1 MGIDTQRM
9 FALGWVIGGA
19 CVGVAG
25 ALLAMFF
32 YIYPDVGGPFSLL
45 AYVTVALG
53 GFGNVPATLVAGVVV
68 GLVEALAASIPPA
81 FKYSVVFLL
90 YLAVVLWR
98 PQGLSGGFEAGARG
112 RPRLAVLAFP
122 LVFVRPFPRHVMIMI
137 FLYGALATAWN
148 ILAGYCGR
156 SRSDTPSTSASAPTP
171 TLLVREA
178 ALTPWLGMLAGAGL
192 AVLVS
197 QAIGYPV
204 FRLRGHYF
212 AIATIG
218 FGEIVQTVV
227 LNWDR
232 IGGARGLFVP
242 IKRPDSLLNF
252 QFHESKAVYYYIA
265 LGLLALA
272 LGTTRW
278 IERSRGHYFRAIRE
292 DQDAA
297 ASLGVRVAREKH
309 AAMAV
314 SAALTALGGT
324 FWAQYVLFIDPE
336 SVFPLSLSIL
346 ICLVAVLGAS
356 AACGARCSGPRS
368 WSRCRREPRCC
379 SAGPARRSTSSSTAR
394 SSC

>member
-1 MGIDTQRM
+1 MKR
-9 FALGWVIGGA
+9 
-19 CVGVAG
+19 
-25 ALLAMFF
+25 
-32 YIYPDVGGPFSLL
+32 
-45 AYVTVALG
+45 
-53 GFGNVPATLVAGVVV
+53 
-68 GLVEALAASIPPA
+68 ALAAVC
-81 FKYSVVFLL
+81 VV
-90 YLAVVLWR
+90 
-98 PQGLSGGFEAGARG
+98 
-112 RPRLAVLAFP
+112 AVLAFP
-122 LVFVRPFPRHVMIMI
+122 LVFTRPFPRHVMIMI

-148 ILAGYCGR
+148 ILAGYCGQI
-156 SRSDTPSTSASAPTP
+156 SLGHAVYFGIGAYTS

-178 ALTPWLGMLAGAGL
+178 ALTPWLGMVVGAAL

-252 QFHESKAVYYYIA
+252 QFHETKAVYYYIA

-272 LGTTRW
+272 LGATRW
-278 IERSRGHYFRAIRE
+278 IDRSRSGYYFRSIRE

-297 ASLGVRVAREKH
+297 ASLGVHVAREKH

-346 ICLVAVLGAS
+346 ICLVAVLGGVGS
-356 AACGARCSGPRS
+356 LWGPLLGAAVLVPLSEGTRVLLGGTGKALDLVIYGALIMVIAVFQP
-368 WSRCRREPRCC
+368 
-379 SAGPARRSTSSSTAR
+379 AGLVGLARRFGR
-394 SSC
+394 P

>member
-1 MGIDTQRM
+1 LRR
-9 FALGWVIGGA
+9 ALA
-19 CVGVAG
+19 
-25 ALLAMFF
+25 
-32 YIYPDVGGPFSLL
+32 SLL
-45 AYVTVALG
+45 L
-53 GFGNVPATLVAGVVV
+53 
-68 GLVEALAASIPPA
+68 
-81 FKYSVVFLL
+81 
-90 YLAVVLWR
+90 
-98 PQGLSGGFEAGARG
+98 
-112 RPRLAVLAFP
+112 LAVLAFP
-122 LVFVRPFPRHVMIMI
+122 LVFTRPFPRHVMIMI

-148 ILAGYCGR
+148 ILAGYCGQI
-156 SRSDTPSTSASAPTP
+156 SLGHAVYFGLGAYTS

-178 ALTPWLGMLAGAGL
+178 ALTPWLGMLAGAAL
-192 AVLVS
+192 AVGIS
-197 QAIGYPV
+197 QVIGYPV

-218 FGEIVQTVV
+218 FGEIVQTIV
-227 LNWDR
+227 LNWDA

-272 LGTTRW
+272 LVATRW
-278 IERSRGHYFRAIRE
+278 IERSRRGYYFRAIRE

-297 ASLGVRVAREKH
+297 ASLGVPVAREKH

-346 ICLVAVLGAS
+346 ICLVAVMGGVGSLWGPLLGAAVLVPLSEGTRVLLGGTGKALDLVIYGALIMVIAVIQPAGLMGLVRHLGRRRALAGTRRES
-356 AACGARCSGPRS
+356 AA
-368 WSRCRREPRCC
+368 
-379 SAGPARRSTSSSTAR
+379 
-394 SSC
+394 